1 MRLIQF
7 QASANVVTDCVRVI
21 CVFVAS
27 EQYRLVKLGLGD
39 DFRGGNSVNFYTKSY
54 KTAD

>member
-21 CVFVAS
+21 CVFEAR
-27 EQYRLVKLGLGD
+27 EQYRLIKLGLGD